1 MNKQSQSMRLLM
13 LGALGVVFGD
23 IGTSPLY
30 TLKECLKGM
39 AISPDNVMGVLSMI
53 AWAILIV
60 VTLKY
65 VFFVMNADNNG
76 EGGILALMALVS
88 KAGPQKIRSGLVL
101 VGLFGAA
108 MFYGDSMITPAIS
121 VLSAIE
127 GTELINPAM
136 SHWTVLISVVI
147 LLALFMM
154 QKQGTAKIGAYFGP
168 IMLLWFATI
177 AAMGMYHIVQS
188 PTILKALSPWYAVK
202 FVLHAPG
209 TAFVV
214 LASVFL
220 ALTGGEALYAD
231 MGHFGK
237 HPIRRIWLWCVF
249 PALILCYF
257 GQGAMVIGNSK
268 LLDNPFFN
276 LAPGWALIPLIV
288 LSGVATIIA
297 SQAVISG
304 AFSMTKAGIQLG
316 YLPRL
321 SIVHTSSKEIGQIYV
336 PAINNFLLVAVLLLT
351 VGFGSSDALA
361 SAYGIAVASTMLLTT
376 VFMLLVTR
384 YIWKWSLLKSLIVT
398 SVLLCVDAVFV
409 ATNLGKVVQGGW
421 FPLVA
426 GAAIFTVMVT
436 WQRGRSLVHESL
448 ASGGLQLKAFIP
460 MLWQADEKPNTV
472 EGTAVFLN
480 SVAATVPTAL
490 LHNLKH
496 NKVVHDTNIFLTIE
510 TQSVPYVKN
519 ADKVI
524 VEDLGW
530 NCYQVTAKLGF
541 KELPNVPRLLHL
553 TQGHISSWN
562 YEEAATSFFL
572 TREALSADGESNNMW
587 YWRKKV
593 FIFLARN
600 ATKAAEY
607 FHIPANRV
615 IELGGM
621 ITL

>member
-1 MNKQSQSMRLLM
+1 MNKHSQPMRLLM

-30 TLKECLKGM
+30 TLRECLKGM
-39 AISPDNVMGVLSMI
+39 AVNPDNVMGVLSLI
-53 AWAILIV
+53 AWAIMIV

-88 KAGPQKIRSGLVL
+88 KAGPKHLQSTLVL

-127 GTELINPAM
+127 GTELISPAM
-136 SHWTVLISVVI
+136 SHWTVPISVVI
-147 LLALFMM
+147 LLALFLV
-154 QKQGTAKIGAYFGP
+154 QKRGTAVIGAFFGP
-168 IMLLWFATI
+168 VMLVWFATI
-177 AAMGMYHIVQS
+177 AGLGAYHLIQDPAV
-188 PTILKALSPWYAVK
+188 LKALSPWYAVH
-202 FVLHAPG
+202 FITQAPA
-209 TAFVV
+209 TAFIV

-237 HPIRRIWLWCVF
+237 HPIRRVWLLCVF
-249 PALILCYF
+249 PALVLCYF
-257 GQGAMVIGNSK
+257 GQGAMVLKNPHT
-268 LLDNPFFN
+268 LDNPFFS

-321 SIVHTSSKEIGQIYV
+321 SIIHTSSKEIGQIYV
-336 PAINNFLLVAVLLLT
+336 PAINSMLLIAVLLLT
-351 VGFGSSDALA
+351 VGFGTSDSLA

-384 YIWKWSLLKSLIVT
+384 YLWNWSLLKSLSVT
-398 SVLLCVDAVFV
+398 SVLLSVDAVFV

-426 GAAIFTVMVT
+426 GATIFTVMVT
-436 WQRGRSLVHESL
+436 WKRGRSLVLDSMSADSMPLDAFVASL
-448 ASGGLQLKAFIP
+448 WGHGH
-460 MLWQADEKPNTV
+460 KPDMI
-472 EGTAVFLN
+472 EGTAVFLS
-480 SVAATVPTAL
+480 SVAGVTPSAM

-496 NKVVHDTNIFLTIE
+496 NKVVHANNIFLTIE
-510 TQSVPYVKN
+510 TQNVPYVKN
-519 ADKVI
+519 GDKIV

-530 NCYQVTAKLGF
+530 DCYQVTAKLGF
-541 KELPNVPRLLHL
+541 KELPNVPRLLQL
-553 TQGHISSWN
+553 AQGHISSWN
-562 YEEAATSFFL
+562 YEEAETSFFL
-572 TREALSADGESNNMW
+572 AREALSAHDSTNML
-587 YWRKKV
+587 YWRKKI

>member
-1 MNKQSQSMRLLM
+1 MNKHSQPMRLLM

-30 TLKECLKGM
+30 TLRECLKGM
-39 AISPDNVMGVLSMI
+39 AVNADNVMGVLSLI
-53 AWAILIV
+53 AWAIMIV

-88 KAGPQKIRSGLVL
+88 KAGPKHLRSTLVL

-127 GTELINPAM
+127 GTELISSAM
-136 SHWTVLISVVI
+136 SHWTVPISVVI
-147 LLALFMM
+147 LLALFLV
-154 QKQGTAKIGAYFGP
+154 QKRGTAVIGAFFGP
-168 IMLLWFATI
+168 VMLVWFTTI
-177 AAMGMYHIVQS
+177 AGLGAYHLIQDPVV
-188 PTILKALSPWYAVK
+188 LKALSPWYALH
-202 FVLHAPG
+202 FVVQAPA

-237 HPIRRIWLWCVF
+237 NPIRRVWLLCVF

-257 GQGAMVIGNSK
+257 GQGAMVLKNPHT
-268 LLDNPFFN
+268 LDNPFFS

-288 LSGVATIIA
+288 LSGAATIIA

-321 SIVHTSSKEIGQIYV
+321 SIIHTSSKEIGQIYV
-336 PAINNFLLVAVLLLT
+336 PAINSMLLIAVLLLT
-351 VGFGSSDALA
+351 IGFGTSDSLA

-384 YIWKWSLLKSLIVT
+384 YLWNWSLLKSLSVT

-436 WQRGRSLVHESL
+436 WKRGRSLVMDSMSADSMPLEAFVASL
-448 ASGGLQLKAFIP
+448 WGHGH
-460 MLWQADEKPNTV
+460 KPDMI
-472 EGTAVFLN
+472 EGTAVFLS
-480 SVAATVPTAL
+480 SVAGVTPSAM
-490 LHNLKH
+490 LHNLTH
-496 NKVVHDTNIFLTIE
+496 NKVVHANNIFLTIE
-510 TQSVPYVKN
+510 TQNVPYVKN
-519 ADKVI
+519 GDKIV

-530 NCYQVTAKLGF
+530 DCHKVTAKLGF
-541 KELPNVPRLLHL
+541 KELPNVPRLLQL
-553 TQGHISSWN
+553 AQGHISSWN
-562 YEEAATSFFL
+562 YEEAETSFFL
-572 TREALSADGESNNMW
+572 AREALSAHDSTNML
-587 YWRKKV
+587 YWRKKI

>member
-1 MNKQSQSMRLLM
+1 MNKHSQPMRLLM

-30 TLKECLKGM
+30 TLRECLKGL
-39 AISPDNVMGVLSMI
+39 PVTQDNILGVLSLI
-53 AWAILIV
+53 VWAITIV

-65 VFFVMNADNNG
+65 VFFVMNADNDG

-88 KAGPQKIRSGLVL
+88 KAGPVKIRSALVL

-127 GTELINPAM
+127 GTELISPAM
-136 SHWTVLISVVI
+136 SHLTVPISLVI
-147 LLALFMM
+147 LVALFMV
-154 QKQGTAKIGAYFGP
+154 QKRGTAVIGAYFGP
-168 IMLLWFATI
+168 VMLLWFITI
-177 AAMGMYHIVQS
+177 SAMGLVHTLQNPVV
-188 PTILKALSPWYAVK
+188 LKALLPFYALK
-202 FVLHAPG
+202 FVLTSPKVS
-209 TAFVV
+209 FVV

-237 HPIRRIWLWCVF
+237 RPIRRVWLFCVF

-257 GQGAMVIGNSK
+257 GQGAMVINHPETIN
-268 LLDNPFFN
+268 NPFFN
-276 LAPGWALIPLIV
+276 LAPSWALLPLIL
-288 LSGVATIIA
+288 LSGAATIIA

-336 PAINNFLLVAVLLLT
+336 PAINTMLMVAVVLLT
-351 VGFGSSDALA
+351 VGFGSSDNLA

-384 YIWKWSLLKSLIVT
+384 YLWKWSPRKSLSLT
-398 SVLLCVDAVFV
+398 ALLMSVDIVFV
-409 ATNLGKVVQGGW
+409 ATNLGKVFQGGW

-426 GAAIFTVMVT
+426 GGVIFTVMVT
-436 WQRGRSLVHESL
+436 WKRGRSLVH
-448 ASGGLQLKAFIP
+448 ASVSAGNIPLDMFIP
-460 MLWQADEKPNTV
+460 ALWHDDHKPHTI
-472 EGTAVFLN
+472 EGTAVYLN
-480 SVAATVPTAL
+480 SVSDATPTAFM
-490 LHNLKH
+490 HNLKH
-496 NKVVHDTNIFLTIE
+496 NRVVHSTNVFLTIE
-510 TQSVPYVKN
+510 TQDVPYMRNSEKLE
-519 ADKVI
+519 
-524 VEDLGW
+524 VESLGW
-530 NCYQVTAKLGF
+530 NCFKVTAKLGF
-541 KELPNVPRLLHL
+541 KELPNVPRMLQLL
-553 TQGHISSWN
+553 QGQIDTWN
-562 YEEAATSFFL
+562 YEEETTSFFL
-572 TREALSADGESNNMW
+572 TREAMAAKSNEGMLL
-587 YWRKKV
+587 WRKKL
-593 FIFLARN
+593 FIFVARN
-600 ATKAAEY
+600 ATKASEY

-621 ITL
+621 VTL

>member
-1 MNKQSQSMRLLM
+1 MNKHSQPMRLLM

-30 TLKECLKGM
+30 TLRECLKGM
-39 AISPDNVMGVLSMI
+39 AVNADNVMGVLSLI
-53 AWAILIV
+53 GWAIMIV

-88 KAGPQKIRSGLVL
+88 KAGPKHLRSTLVL

-127 GTELINPAM
+127 GTELINAAM

-147 LLALFMM
+147 LLALFLV
-154 QKQGTAKIGAYFGP
+154 QKRGTAVIGVFFGP
-168 IMLLWFATI
+168 VMLVWFATI
-177 AAMGMYHIVQS
+177 AGLGAWHLVQN
-188 PTILKALSPWYAVK
+188 PVVLKALSPWYALY
-202 FVLHAPG
+202 FVVQSPT

-214 LASVFL
+214 LSSVFL

-237 HPIRRIWLWCVF
+237 HPIRRVWLLCVF
-249 PALILCYF
+249 PALVLCYF
-257 GQGAMVIGNSK
+257 GQGAMVLKNPHT
-268 LLDNPFFN
+268 LDNPFFS
-276 LAPGWALIPLIV
+276 LAPSWALIPLIV

-336 PAINNFLLVAVLLLT
+336 PAINHLLLIAVLLLT
-351 VGFGSSDALA
+351 IGFGTSDSLA

-384 YIWKWSLLKSLIVT
+384 YLWNWSMLKSLSVT

-426 GAAIFTVMVT
+426 GATIFTVMVT
-436 WQRGRSLVHESL
+436 WKRGRSLVLDSMSADSMPLDAFVASL
-448 ASGGLQLKAFIP
+448 WGHGH
-460 MLWQADEKPNTV
+460 KPDMI
-472 EGTAVFLN
+472 EGTAVFLS
-480 SVAATVPTAL
+480 SVAGVTPTAM

-496 NKVVHDTNIFLTIE
+496 NKVVHANNIFLTIE
-510 TQSVPYVKN
+510 TQNVPYVKN
-519 ADKVI
+519 GDKIV

-530 NCYQVTAKLGF
+530 DCYQVTAKLGF
-541 KELPNVPRLLHL
+541 KELPNVPRLLQL
-553 TQGHISSWN
+553 AQGHISSWN
-562 YEEAATSFFL
+562 YEEAETSFFL
-572 TREALSADGESNNMW
+572 AREALSAHDSTNML
-587 YWRKKV
+587 YWRKKI

-621 ITL
+621 IRL

>member
-1 MNKQSQSMRLLM
+1 MNKHSQPMRLLM

-30 TLKECLKGM
+30 TLRECLKGM
-39 AISPDNVMGVLSMI
+39 AVNADNVMGVLSLI
-53 AWAILIV
+53 AWAIMIV

-88 KAGPQKIRSGLVL
+88 KAGPKYLRSTLVL

-127 GTELINPAM
+127 GTELINAAM
-136 SHWTVLISVVI
+136 SHWTVPISVVI
-147 LLALFMM
+147 LLALFLV
-154 QKQGTAKIGAYFGP
+154 QKRGTAVIGVFFGP
-168 IMLLWFATI
+168 VMLVWFATI
-177 AAMGMYHIVQS
+177 AGLGAWHLVQN
-188 PTILKALSPWYAVK
+188 PVVLKALSPWYALH
-202 FVLHAPG
+202 FVVQSPT

-214 LASVFL
+214 LSSVFL

-237 HPIRRIWLWCVF
+237 HPIRRVWLLCVF
-249 PALILCYF
+249 PALVLCYF
-257 GQGAMVIGNSK
+257 GQGAMVLKNPHT
-268 LLDNPFFN
+268 LDNPFFS
-276 LAPGWALIPLIV
+276 LAPSWALIPLIV

-336 PAINNFLLVAVLLLT
+336 PAINHLLLIAVLLLT
-351 VGFGSSDALA
+351 IGFGTSDSLA

-384 YIWKWSLLKSLIVT
+384 YLWNWSMLKSLSVT

-426 GAAIFTVMVT
+426 GATIFTVMVT
-436 WQRGRSLVHESL
+436 WKRGRSLVLDSMSADSMPLDAFVASL
-448 ASGGLQLKAFIP
+448 WGHGH
-460 MLWQADEKPNTV
+460 KPDMI
-472 EGTAVFLN
+472 EGTAVFLS
-480 SVAATVPTAL
+480 SVAGVTPTAM

-496 NKVVHDTNIFLTIE
+496 NKVVHTNNIFLTIE
-510 TQSVPYVKN
+510 TQNVPYVKN
-519 ADKVI
+519 GDKIV

-530 NCYQVTAKLGF
+530 DCYQVTAKLGF
-541 KELPNVPRLLHL
+541 KELPNVPRLLQL
-553 TQGHISSWN
+553 AQGHISSWN
-562 YEEAATSFFL
+562 YEEAETSFFL
-572 TREALSADGESNNMW
+572 AREALSAHDSTNML
-587 YWRKKV
+587 YWRKKI

-621 ITL
+621 IRL